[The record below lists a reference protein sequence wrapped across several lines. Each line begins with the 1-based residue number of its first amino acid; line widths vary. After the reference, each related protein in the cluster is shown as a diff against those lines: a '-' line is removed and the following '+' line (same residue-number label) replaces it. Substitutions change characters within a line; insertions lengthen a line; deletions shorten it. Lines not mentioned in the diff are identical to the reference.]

1 MSLGHGAF
9 IVRDGLV
16 FCYDQG
22 NIDKSWKGA
31 PATNL
36 FTETNLNN
44 WTKTATTSTSQYVT
58 PFDTPSYAITDNN
71 ASSYLNIDRTT
82 TVANDTSSYTISLF
96 VRKTYGATS
105 ARLGFNIGFSGG
117 TLVATNPRF
126 NSDTGVGTGASIDY
140 GDWWYWY
147 FTITNNGTG
156 NTNLYC
162 QFYPATGVHNGNDDP
177 IGVGTAIVGAF
188 MLVAG
193 SVAARFAN
201 GTRSSTQ
208 ALLDM
213 TGQNTITANSLTYAS
228 NNTFSFDGGGSNAI
242 DCGGASAIKPT
253 AGITVSTWIKFNSAA
268 GNNRIL
274 SDWHQDSAVDRWI
287 FYTPD
292 STSVVWYMTSNGQT
306 EGGTPG
312 YSFTPG
318 QWVNLTGT
326 YNQLQ
331 QILYVNGVQHSS
343 VSRTGTLK
351 SGNSSQTV
359 RIGRQANTGL
369 SHNGSI
375 SNVQI
380 YNRGLTAAEVKQNFE
395 AIRGR
400 YGI

>member
-1 MSLGHGAF
+1 MACFSGPEILN
-9 IVRDGLV
+9 DGLV

-22 NIDKSWKGA
+22 NTDKSWRGA
-31 PATNL
+31 PAVNL
-36 FTETNLNN
+36 AASNFFDGNENFTVDENVSHVMPDGSTGIARLLNAQFVSNLNR
-44 WTKTATTSTSQYVT
+44 TVSIG
-58 PFDTPSYAITDNN
+58 SYALT
-71 ASSYLNIDRTT
+71 AGQTYTLSFYVMNIDCT
-82 TVANDTSSYTISLF
+82 
-96 VRKTYGATS
+96 
-105 ARLGFNIGFSGG
+105 GFSG
-117 TLVATNPRF
+117 
-126 NSDTGVGTGASIDY
+126 
-140 GDWWYWY
+140 
-147 FTITNNGTG
+147 
-156 NTNLYC
+156 NLYSPTLLRVIGNIT
-162 QFYPATGVHNGNDDP
+162 YPTVSTSSWTRVTTTFTVPNEGPNPVTLAPQAFRDGGNGRFKLCWLQLEQNTFATPYV
-177 IGVGTAIVGAF
+177 
-188 MLVAG
+188 
-193 SVAARFAN
+193 N
-201 GTRSSTQ
+201 GTRSNTQ

-228 NNTFSFDGGGSNAI
+228 NNTFSFDGGESNAI

-274 SDWHQDSAVDRWI
+274 SDWHQDSTVDRWI

-306 EGGTPG
+306 EGGTTG
-312 YSFTPG
+312 YSFTAG

-359 RIGRQANTGL
+359 RIGRQATTGL

-380 YNRGLTAAEVKQNFE
+380 YNRALTAIEVKQNFE
-395 AIRGR
+395 AARGR